1 MEMGGCVGLCQ
12 GIPSLFQKVR
22 NIYELNQSPGTQG
35 RIQLLQF
42 LTALVLS
49 TGKAAGPWA

>member
-1 MEMGGCVGLCQ
+1 MGGCVGLCQ